1 MTERKPPTVS
11 FPDWVENQIR
21 TAERAGAFKNLPGAG
36 KPIPDIDRPK
46 DDLDWVAN
54 LLRREQVDVASVLP
68 PALALAKE
76 VEVLPERLAKLRSEA
91 DVRDTI
97 EDLND
102 RIRQA
107 QRQPQVGPPFR
118 VRAVNVAATVE
129 QWRVER
135 AARAA
140 ATPAQPTEPP
150 ARPAPERR
158 MRRTWLARRKAR
170 RRDLRAPSA

>member
-11 FPDWVENQIR
+11 FPDWVESQIR
-21 TAERAGAFKNLPGAG
+21 TAEQAGAFKNLPGAG

-46 DDLDWVAN
+46 DDLEWVAN

-91 DVRDTI
+91 HVRDTV

-102 RIRQA
+102 RIRHA
-107 QRQPQVGPPFR
+107 QRQPQTGPPFR
-118 VRAVNVAATVE
+118 VRTVNVDAAVD
-129 QWRVER
+129 QWRTER

-140 ATPAQPTEPP
+140 TVATQPTQPP
-150 ARPAPERR
+150 RPASGPPTQ
-158 MRRTWLARRKAR
+158 RTWLGRRKAR
-170 RRDLRAPSA
+170 RNDLRPPSA

>member
-11 FPDWVENQIR
+11 FPDWVEGQIQA
-21 TAERAGAFKNLPGAG
+21 AEQAGAFKNLPGAG

-91 DVRDTI
+91 DVRDTV
-97 EDLND
+97 EELNA
-102 RIRQA
+102 RIRHA

-118 VRAVNVAATVE
+118 VRTVNVDAAVE
-129 QWRVER
+129 QWRTER

-140 ATPAQPTEPP
+140 TVPAQPTQTPQS
-150 ARPAPERR
+150 ASAPR
-158 MRRTWLARRKAR
+158 ARRIWLPR
-170 RRDLRAPSA
+170 RRARSGDLDAPSA